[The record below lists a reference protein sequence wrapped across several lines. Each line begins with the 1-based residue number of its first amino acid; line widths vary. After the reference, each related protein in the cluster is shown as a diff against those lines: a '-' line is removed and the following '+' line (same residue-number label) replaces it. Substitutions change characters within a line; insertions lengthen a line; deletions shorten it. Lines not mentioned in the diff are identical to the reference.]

1 MPADQGRE
9 ELLDTIEAQRRT
21 IGALLKDKREPIAI
35 LGAGI
40 RFPGGN
46 ENLDEFAAFLREGR
60 SGIRPIPPDRW
71 DVDAFGGDGA
81 GKVRT
86 VAGGFLDQIDQFDA
100 QFFNISPQEAQWVDP
115 QQRLLLE
122 ATWEALENANINPA
136 TLRHGNGGVYVG
148 ASGLLQGTAAVLLVT
163 PSSWRYYR

>member
-86 VAGGFLDQIDQFDA
+86 VAGGFLVVCFRA
-100 QFFNISPQEAQWVDP
+100 RRPCFSSRRRPGGTTGNVG
-115 QQRLLLE
+115 RL
-122 ATWEALENANINPA
+122 TRRGVVCR
-136 TLRHGNGGVYVG
+136 LRRQDRTGRRPG
-148 ASGLLQGTAAVLLVT
+148 AAGTG
-163 PSSWRYYR
+163 SR